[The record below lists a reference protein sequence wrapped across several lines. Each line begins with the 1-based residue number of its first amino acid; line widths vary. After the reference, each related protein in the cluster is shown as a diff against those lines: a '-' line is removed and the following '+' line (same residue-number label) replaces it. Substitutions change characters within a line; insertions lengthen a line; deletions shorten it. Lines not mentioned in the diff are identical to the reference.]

1 MEGDPRLSEE
11 VALSGTVEL
20 TDLRRE
26 VARLR
31 AENARLRQLLRL
43 TPGEAR
49 PPDADQSALFERAPG
64 TVTHYSSQAAK
75 VAFFGALFAARTDV
89 YATRWENS
97 RTGRSGWLPAVKGRW
112 QKGLRHS
119 ERTYL
124 PLTPEVLEAHLLG
137 RIHVGL
143 YPLLD
148 GDRCCWLAADFDG
161 PAAMLDA
168 LAYLKAARSIGVAAA
183 LEVSRS
189 GTGAHVWIFFTDPVH
204 AATARQLGTGLLRE
218 AIAVRGRMDLASYDR
233 LFPSQDILPAGG
245 VGNLIAAPLQKTCRI
260 NGTTVFLD
268 PATLEPHE
276 DQFAFLSSLD
286 RLTPRQVARLAEQVR
301 APSVGA
307 AVDRLM
313 PASSTKT
320 HPKPPPIVH
329 ARLGARITVTGADLT
344 PTLLSTLKHAASKA
358 NPEFYERQR
367 MRRSTWGIPRFIL
380 SYDET
385 LTGDLVLP
393 RGLLDTLTTLVTDA
407 GSRLEVDD
415 SRSDGAPCEFTFAAT
430 LRPDQ
435 RAAFDA
441 LKRHELG
448 VLSAPPGSGK
458 TVIACALLAEHGT
471 STLVLLDKK
480 QLADQWRAQ
489 IRDLLGVKA
498 GQLGG
503 GRSKTRGTVD
513 IMMLQTL
520 ARRNDV
526 PDVTNN
532 YGFVIVDECHH
543 EPAGGYEH
551 AIQQIPARR
560 WVGLTATPYRR
571 DQLEDLMPLQLGP
584 VRHVIRTA
592 DHPTVDAEA
601 TRPRPVLI
609 VHPTQ
614 YRYTGEADPAEPGG
628 MAAIYSDLV
637 ENDARNQQIICD
649 VVEALARGRHCLVL
663 TKRTRHVDLIA
674 HALTGLGHQPVTLK
688 GGTGAKARTA
698 ALQRLQPPPDGEPP
712 LLVVATSQYVGEGFD
727 CPILDTLFLAAPT
740 SFHGTFEQQ
749 IGRILRPYDGKT
761 TAEVHDYHDTLT
773 PVLAGMLTKRAPG
786 YTHLGF
792 PDPRRRL

>member
-1 MEGDPRLSEE
+1 VERDPQYGES
-11 VALSGTVEL
+11 AASAGTLESA
-20 TDLRRE
+20 DLRRE

-31 AENARLRQLLRL
+31 TENARLLQLLRL
-43 TPGEAR
+43 APAEAL
-49 PPDADQSALFERAPG
+49 PPVPDQSALFERAPG
-64 TVTHYSSQAAK
+64 TVTHRSPRAAK
-75 VAFFGALFAARTDV
+75 VAFFGTLFAARTDI
-89 YATRWENS
+89 YATRWENN
-97 RTGRSGWLPAVKGRW
+97 RTGKSGWLPAVQGRW

-119 ERTYL
+119 ERSYL
-124 PLTPEVLEAHLLG
+124 PLTSDVLEAHLLG
-137 RIHVGL
+137 KNHVGL

-168 LAYLKAARSIGVAAA
+168 LAYLKAARSVGVAAA

-189 GTGAHVWIFFTDPVH
+189 GTGAHAWIFFTHPVP
-204 AATARQLGTGLLRE
+204 AATARQLATGLLRE

-245 VGNLIAAPLQKTCRI
+245 VGNLIAAPLQKTCRS

-268 PATLEPHE
+268 PATLEPYE
-276 DQFAFLSSLD
+276 DQFAYLSSLD
-286 RLTPRQVARLAEQVR
+286 RLTPRQVTRLAEQVR

-313 PASSTKT
+313 PAASTKT

-329 ARLGARITVTGADLT
+329 ARLDARITVTGADLT
-344 PTLLSTLKHAASKA
+344 PALLSTLKHAASRT

-385 LTGDLVLP
+385 LTGNLVLP

-407 GSRLEVDD
+407 GSRLEVKD
-415 SRSDGAPCEFTFAAT
+415 SRTDGTPHEFTFTAT

-435 RAAFDA
+435 QAAFDA

-458 TVIACALLAEHGT
+458 TVIACGLIAEYGT
-471 STLVLLDKK
+471 STLVLVDKR

-489 IRDLLGVKA
+489 IRDLLAIKA

-513 IMMLQTL
+513 IVMLQTL
-520 ARRNDV
+520 ARRDDV
-526 PDVTNN
+526 PGVAND
-532 YGFVIVDECHH
+532 YGLVIVDECHH
-543 EPAGGYEH
+543 EPARGYEY
-551 AIQQIPARR
+551 AIQQIPSRR

-584 VRHVIRTA
+584 VRHVMRTT
-592 DHPTVDAEA
+592 DHPTIDAGA
-601 TRPRPVLI
+601 ARPQPVLI
-609 VHPTQ
+609 VHSTP
-614 YRYTGEADPAEPGG
+614 YRYTGDADPSEPGG
-628 MAAIYSDLV
+628 MAAIYSDLAT
-637 ENDARNQQIICD
+637 NDARNQQIIGD
-649 VVEALARGRHCLVL
+649 VAAALRRGRHCLIL

-674 HALTGLGHQPVTLK
+674 DALRDHGYHPVILK
-688 GGTGAKARTA
+688 GGAGAKARTA
-698 ALQRLQPPPDGEPP
+698 ALERLQPPPDGSPP

-749 IGRILRPYDGKT
+749 IGRILRPYNGKS

-773 PVLAGMLTKRAPG
+773 PVLAAMLAKRAPG

-792 PDPRRRL
+792 PDPRQRH

>member
-1 MEGDPRLSEE
+1 
-11 VALSGTVEL
+11 VAASGTLEL
-20 TDLRRE
+20 ADLRRQM
-26 VARLR
+26 ARLQ

-43 TPGEAR
+43 TPAEAHA
-49 PPDADQSALFERAPG
+49 PHPDQSALFDRAPG
-64 TVTHYSSQAAK
+64 TVTHRSPRAAK
-75 VAFFGALFAARTDV
+75 VALFGTLFAARTNI
-89 YATRWENS
+89 YATRWENN
-97 RTGRSGWLPAVKGRW
+97 RTGSSGWLPAVKGRW
-112 QKGLRHS
+112 QKGVPHS
-119 ERTYL
+119 ERSYL
-124 PLTPEVLEAHLLG
+124 PLTADVLEAHLLG
-137 RIHVGL
+137 KIHIGL

-161 PAAMLDA
+161 PAALLDA
-168 LAYLKAARSIGVAAA
+168 LAYLKAARSVGVAAA

-189 GTGAHVWIFFTDPVH
+189 GTGAHAWVFFTDPVL

-218 AIAVRGRMDLASYDR
+218 AIAVRGRMNLASYDR
-233 LFPSQDILPAGG
+233 LFPSQDVLPVGG
-245 VGNLIAAPLQKTCRI
+245 VGNLIAAPLQKTCRT

-268 PATLEPHE
+268 PATLEPYD
-276 DQFAFLSSLD
+276 DQFAYLSSLD
-286 RLTPRQVARLAEQVR
+286 RLTPRQLTRLAEQVR

-329 ARLGARITVTGADLT
+329 ARLDARITVTGADLT
-344 PTLLSTLKHAASKA
+344 PSLLSTLKHAASRI

-385 LTGDLVLP
+385 LAGDLVLP
-393 RGLLDTLTTLVTDA
+393 RGLLDTLTALVTDA
-407 GSRLEVDD
+407 GSRLEVKD
-415 SRSDGAPCEFTFAAT
+415 SRTDGTPHEFTFAAT
-430 LRPDQ
+430 LRSDQ
-435 RAAFDA
+435 QAAFDE

-458 TVIACALLAEHGT
+458 TVIACALIADHGT
-471 STLVLLDKK
+471 STLVLVDKR
-480 QLADQWRAQ
+480 QLADQWRVQ
-489 IRDLLGVKA
+489 IHDLLGIKA

-503 GRSKTRGTVD
+503 GRSKARGKVD

-520 ARRNDV
+520 ARRD
-526 PDVTNN
+526 DVTDVTAN
-532 YGFVIVDECHH
+532 YGLVIVDECHH
-543 EPAGGYEH
+543 EPAKGYEH

-584 VRHVIRTA
+584 VRHVMRTT
-592 DHPTVDAEA
+592 DHPTVDGGAG
-601 TRPRPVLI
+601 RPQPVLMI
-609 VHPTQ
+609 HPTQ
-614 YRYTGEADPAEPGG
+614 YRYTGEADPSEPGG

-637 ENDARNQQIICD
+637 NDDARNQQIIGD
-649 VVEALARGRHCLVL
+649 VAAALGRGRHCLIL
-663 TKRTRHVDLIA
+663 TKRTQHVDFIGD
-674 HALTGLGHQPVTLK
+674 ALTGRGHQPVILK

-698 ALQRLQPPPDGEPP
+698 ALERLQPPPDGGPP

-749 IGRILRPYDGKT
+749 IGRILRPYHGKT

-773 PVLAGMLTKRAPG
+773 PVLAAMLGKRAPG

-792 PDPRRRL
+792 PDPRRRR